1 MSDRIALTLEYLGQ
15 AYNGWQRQAHD
26 LYTVQQAVEYAISMI
41 AQQPITVV
49 CAGRTDAGVHAMQ
62 QVVHFDTDTQRH
74 YDNWLR
80 GINYYL
86 PCDIAVTQVAH
97 MPDDFHARFSACA
110 RGYYYV
116 FDRSPTPPAIMR
128 NRVTWYADSLDVDTM
143 NLASQL
149 LLGEHDFRSFQGRS
163 CQATNTCRSVYHAQ
177 WFEKGPYLI
186 FYIKANAFLH
196 HMVRYL
202 VGAMVALG
210 RHHQPMSWLKG
221 LLDHPDRQS
230 RKHRVPAQGLYL
242 AEVEYPSR
250 FGKLLSSSYTPG
262 ERLLPGLLN

>member
-26 LYTVQQAVEYAISMI
+26 GQTIQQAVEYAIGMI
-41 AQQPITVV
+41 AQHRVTVV
-49 CAGRTDAGVHAMQ
+49 CAGRTDSGVHALQ
-62 QVVHFDTDTQRH
+62 QVIHFDTSTERH

-80 GINYYL
+80 GVNYYL
-86 PCDIAVTQVAH
+86 PDDIAVTQVAQVG
-97 MPDDFHARFSACA
+97 DDFHARFSACS
-110 RGYYYV
+110 RSYYYV

-128 NRVTWYADSLDVDTM
+128 NRVTGYNEPLDLVRM
-143 NLASQL
+143 HQASQL

-163 CQATNTCRSVYHAQ
+163 CQASNTYRYVHEAQ

-202 VGAMVALG
+202 VGAMVAVG
-210 RHHQPMSWLKG
+210 THHQPLSWLES
-221 LLDHPDRQS
+221 LLANPDRQS

-242 AEVEYPSR
+242 AQVEYPSHFAR
-250 FGKLLSSSYTPG
+250 LLATDYSPG